1 MFTQFITILIIVSII
16 GCILYGRRLIKTEKV
31 DAVFGNPERAKGG
44 THWIIVGSGAILL
57 IWLYYSWDIAKGF
70 YPKSA
75 NELCQVAKV
84 NEALLGLK
92 YQFPIEEREFK
103 STSII
108 KIENKNLQKITA
120 EVQSSPDLTN
130 QQKINLVRFIDKTKR
145 LIPLL
150 TNEDLIEIETK
161 QKLNEITGKI
171 NLLSENF
178 KKTDYPFE
186 TEEELN
192 TRLQAV
198 KEQGGWG
205 ITKIDSGTGSIE
217 NTIEV
222 PLVAATKKGLKFSAA
237 AEELKII
244 DEEFFKLR
252 NHNPQ
257 FKTSIKELKDEIKTY
272 RKNLND
278 NEEVASNY
286 AKNIVKIA
294 RRIEFA
300 SIYPP
305 NALNGMQNAIVKF
318 DNLQKSEQGGL
329 RLIDILLFPAGTIVS
344 SGTSCSEQGSGR
356 WLPKPS
362 DTLNKFILMS
372 KPSVGYKNIPLLWID
387 MMDVSKII
395 GFILPD
401 WIADILPGEYPVHS
415 ADGVVKQNFK
425 GKVLKI
431 VTGDFKLFKIPVPY
445 GHIWDSFLRVF
456 LGLIFGIL
464 IGVPLGLFMG
474 LNRFAKGFFD
484 PLIEL
489 YRPVPPLAWAPLI
502 ISVLGIDNTGKVFLL
517 FMVSLSIMIISA
529 RAGASGTQLSK
540 IHAAH
545 SLGASKKQILR
556 YVIFPNS
563 LPEILTG
570 IRVAVGMCWGTLVA
584 AEFLAGTTGIGFVEN
599 VAKKYFQ
606 YEVIWITI
614 FIMGMLGLLFDVT
627 LRKII
632 NKKIPQGVALK
643 KWKTN
648 YR

>member
-1 MFTQFITILIIVSII
+1 MLTQIVTLLIFVAII
-16 GCILYGRRLIKTEKV
+16 GSILYGRRLIKTEKV

-44 THWIIVGSGAILL
+44 THWVIVGSAAILL
-57 IWLYYSWDIAKGF
+57 IWLYYSWDIAKAF

-75 NELCQVAKV
+75 NELCQVAKI
-84 NEALLGLK
+84 NESLMGLK
-92 YQFPIEEREFK
+92 YQFPIDEREFK

-108 KIENKNLQKITA
+108 KTENKNLKKIEKEIQNAPDLNEEQKIILL
-120 EVQSSPDLTN
+120 S
-130 QQKINLVRFIDKTKR
+130 FISKTTQ

-150 TNEDLIEIETK
+150 TNDYLMEENTKSKIKEMTEEIR
-161 QKLNEITGKI
+161 I
-171 NLLSENF
+171 LSSNF
-178 KKTDYPFE
+178 KKKDYPFE
-186 TEEELN
+186 TEADKIE
-192 TRLQAV
+192 RLKAV
-198 KEQGGWG
+198 SEQGGWG
-205 ITKIDSGTGSIE
+205 IIKVQSGTGSIE

-222 PLVAATKKGLKFSAA
+222 PVVPETNKGLKFHTA
-237 AEELKII
+237 AEDLKVIS
-244 DEEFFKLR
+244 DKFFKLR
-252 NHNPQ
+252 NHNSN
-257 FKTSIKELKDEIKTY
+257 FKTSIKGLKNEIKLY
-272 RKNLND
+272 RESLD
-278 NEEVASNY
+278 DSEEIASDY

-305 NALNGMQNAIVKF
+305 GALDEMQSAIIEF

-329 RLIDILLFPAGTIVS
+329 RLIDIILFPAGTIVA
-344 SGTSCSEQGSGR
+344 SGPSCSEQGSGR

-362 DTLNKFILMS
+362 DTFNKFILMS
-372 KPSVGYKNIPLLWID
+372 KPSVGYKNIPLLWIE
-387 MMDVSKII
+387 MIDVSSII

-401 WIADILPGEYPVHS
+401 WIADILPGNYPVHTK
-415 ADGVVKQNFK
+415 DGIVKENFK

-456 LGLIFGIL
+456 LGLVFGII

-545 SLGASKKQILR
+545 SLGASKRQILR

-632 NKKIPQGVALK
+632 DKTIPWRGK
-643 KWKTN
+643 G
-648 YR
+648 

>member
-1 MFTQFITILIIVSII
+1 MLTQFATILIFVAII

-44 THWIIVGSGAILL
+44 THWIVVGSSAILL
-57 IWLYYSWDIAKGF
+57 VWLYYSWDIAKGF

-75 NELCQVAKV
+75 NELCQVAKI
-84 NEALLGLK
+84 NESLMGLK

-108 KIENKNLQKITA
+108 KIENKNLKNIA
-120 EVQSSPDLTN
+120 NEIRNSNDLN
-130 QQKINLVRFIDKTKR
+130 DQQKNILIGFIDKTTQ

-150 TNEDLIEIETK
+150 TNNNLMEMDTKIKIKEMTEEI
-161 QKLNEITGKI
+161 KI
-171 NLLSENF
+171 LSSNF
-178 KKTDYPFE
+178 KKKDYPFE
-186 TEEELN
+186 TEEEKN
-192 TRLQAV
+192 ERLKAV
-198 KEQGGWG
+198 SEQGGWG
-205 ITKIDSGTGSIE
+205 ITTVRTGTGSIE
-217 NTIEV
+217 NTLEV
-222 PLVAATKKGLKFSAA
+222 PLVPGTNRGLKFHAAA
-237 AEELKII
+237 AELKVIS
-244 DEEFFKLR
+244 DKFFKLR
-252 NHNPQ
+252 NHNSY
-257 FKTSIKELKDEIKTY
+257 FKTSIKELKNEIKAY
-272 RKNLND
+272 RKSLD
-278 NEEVASNY
+278 DSEEIASTY

-305 NALNGMQNAIVKF
+305 TALNEMKDAIIEF

-329 RLIDILLFPAGTIVS
+329 RLIDILLFPAGTIVA
-344 SGTSCSEQGSGR
+344 SGPSCSEQGSGR

-362 DTLNKFILMS
+362 DTFNKFILMS
-372 KPSVGYKNIPLLWID
+372 KPSVGYKNIPLLWIE
-387 MMDVSKII
+387 MVDVSSMI

-401 WIADILPGEYPVHS
+401 WIADVLPGEYPVHTK
-415 ADGVVKQNFK
+415 DGIVKENFK
-425 GKVLKI
+425 SKVLKL
-431 VTGDFKLFKIPVPY
+431 VTGDFKLFKVPVPY

-456 LGLIFGIL
+456 LGLVFGII

-556 YVIFPNS
+556 HVIFPNS

-614 FIMGMLGLLFDVT
+614 FIMGMLGLLFDIT

-632 NKKIPQGVALK
+632 DKTIPWRGK
-643 KWKTN
+643 G
-648 YR
+648 

>member
-1 MFTQFITILIIVSII
+1 MFTQFITILILVSIV
-16 GCILYGRRLIKTEKV
+16 GCILYGRRLIRTEKV

-44 THWIIVGSGAILL
+44 THWIIVGSSAILL
-57 IWLYYSWDIAKGF
+57 VWLYYSWDIAKGF

-84 NEALLGLK
+84 NESLLGLK

-108 KIENKNLQKITA
+108 KIENKNLQLITN
-120 EVQSSPDLTN
+120 EIQSSLDLST
-130 QQKINLVRFIDKTKR
+130 QQKTILVGFISKTKQ

-150 TNEDLIEIETK
+150 TNDNLMETDTK
-161 QKLNEITGKI
+161 VKI
-171 NLLSENF
+171 KEM
-178 KKTDYPFE
+178 
-186 TEEELN
+186 TEEL
-192 TRLQAV
+192 RLLTSNFQKKEYPYETDEEKNERQRAV
-198 KEQGGWG
+198 SEQGNWG
-205 ITKIDSGTGSIE
+205 ITKVQSGTGSIE

-222 PLVAATKKGLKFSAA
+222 PLVPATNKGLKFDAA
-237 AEELKII
+237 AKELGII
-244 DEEFFKLR
+244 SDKFFKLR

-257 FKTSIKELKDEIKTY
+257 FKNSIKELKDKIKEY
-272 RKNLND
+272 RSGLD
-278 NEEVASNY
+278 DTEEVASTY
-286 AKNIVKIA
+286 AKDIVKIA

-305 NALNGMQNAIVKF
+305 NALNEMQNAIIEF
-318 DNLQKSEQGGL
+318 DNIQKSEQGGL
-329 RLIDILLFPAGTIVS
+329 RLVDMFLFPAGTIIS

-401 WIADILPGEYPVHS
+401 WIADILPGEYPIHTK
-415 ADGVVKQNFK
+415 DGVVEQNFK
-425 GKVLKI
+425 GKVLKV
-431 VTGDFKLFKIPVPY
+431 VTGDFNLFKIPVPY

-632 NKKIPQGVALK
+632 DKTIPWRGK
-643 KWKTN
+643 G
-648 YR
+648 

>member
-1 MFTQFITILIIVSII
+1 MLTQIITILILVSIV

-44 THWIIVGSGAILL
+44 THWIIVGSSAILL

-84 NEALLGLK
+84 NESLLGLK

-108 KIENKNLQKITA
+108 KIENKNLKKITA
-120 EVQSSPDLTN
+120 EIQNSPDLNN
-130 QQKINLVRFIDKTKR
+130 QQKTILLEYINKTGQ

-150 TNEDLIEIETK
+150 TNDSLMETDTR
-161 QKLNEITGKI
+161 IKI
-171 NLLSENF
+171 KEMTDELRLLSSNF
-178 KKTDYPFE
+178 KKKDYPFE
-186 TEEELN
+186 TEEEKN
-192 TRLQAV
+192 ERQIAIS
-198 KEQGGWG
+198 EQGDWG
-205 ITKIDSGTGSIE
+205 IIKVSAGTGSIE

-222 PLVAATKKGLKFSAA
+222 PLVPATDRGLKFHAA
-237 AEELKII
+237 AEELTLINDK
-244 DEEFFKLR
+244 FFKLR

-257 FKTSIKELKDEIKTY
+257 FKNSIKKLKEDIKEY
-272 RKNLND
+272 RKSLND
-278 NEEVASNY
+278 TEEVASSF
-286 AKNIVKIA
+286 AKDIVKIA

-305 NALNGMQNAIVKF
+305 NALNDMQNAIIEF

-401 WIADILPGEYPVHS
+401 WIADILPGDYPVHTK
-415 ADGVVKQNFK
+415 DGIVKQNFK
-425 GKVLKI
+425 GQVLKL

-456 LGLIFGIL
+456 LGLIFGII

-556 YVIFPNS
+556 HVIFPNS

-632 NKKIPQGVALK
+632 DKTIPWRGK
-643 KWKTN
+643 G
-648 YR
+648 

>member
-1 MFTQFITILIIVSII
+1 MLTQIVTFLIFFAVI

-31 DAVFGNPERAKGG
+31 DAVFGNPERARGG
-44 THWIIVGSGAILL
+44 THWIIVGSSFLL
-57 IWLYYSWDIAKGF
+57 LVWLYYSWDIAKGF

-84 NEALLGLK
+84 NDSLLGLK

-103 STSII
+103 STAQI
-108 KIENKNLQKITA
+108 KKENKNLKATLNEIKLSEDLSLQQKT
-120 EVQSSPDLTN
+120 DLTEF
-130 QQKINLVRFIDKTKR
+130 INKTIQ

-150 TNEDLIEIETK
+150 TNEDLIENETK
-161 QKLNEITGKI
+161 FKIDDITGKI
-171 NLLSENF
+171 NLLTENF
-178 KKTDYPFE
+178 RKPEYPFE
-186 TEEELN
+186 TEQEAN
-192 TRLQAV
+192 QRLKAV
-198 KEQGGWG
+198 SEQGDWG
-205 ITKIDSGTGSIE
+205 IIKVQSGTGSIE

-222 PLVAATKKGLKFSAA
+222 PLVPETKRGLKFDAA
-237 AEELKII
+237 AKELQII
-244 DEEFFKLR
+244 SDEFFKLR

-257 FKTSIKELKDEIKTY
+257 FKDKIKELKDEIKAY
-272 RKNLND
+272 RKNLD
-278 NEEVASNY
+278 DTQEVASTY
-286 AKNIVKIA
+286 AKDIVKIA

-305 NALNGMQNAIVKF
+305 NALNEMQNAIINF
-318 DNLQKSEQGGL
+318 DVAQKEAQGGL
-329 RLIDILLFPAGTIVS
+329 RFVDIFLFPAGTIVA
-344 SGTSCSEQGSGR
+344 SGPSCSEQGSGR

-362 DTLNKFILMS
+362 DTFDKFMLML
-372 KPSVGYKNIPLLWID
+372 KPSVGYKEIPLLWIELV
-387 MMDVSKII
+387 DVSKMI

-401 WIADILPGEYPVHS
+401 WIADILPGEYPVHTQ
-415 ADGVVKQNFK
+415 DGIVKQNFK
-425 GKVLKI
+425 GQVLKL
-431 VTGDFKLFKIPVPY
+431 VTGDFKLFKVPVPY

-456 LGLIFGIL
+456 LGLVFGIL

-632 NKKIPQGVALK
+632 DKTIPWRGK
-643 KWKTN
+643 G
-648 YR
+648 

>member
-1 MFTQFITILIIVSII
+1 MLTQFATILIFVAII

-44 THWIIVGSGAILL
+44 THWIVVGSSAILL
-57 IWLYYSWDIAKGF
+57 VWLYYSWDIAKGF

-75 NELCQVAKV
+75 NELCQVAKI
-84 NEALLGLK
+84 NESLMGLK

-108 KIENKNLQKITA
+108 KIENKNLKNIANEIQN
-120 EVQSSPDLTN
+120 SNDLN
-130 QQKINLVRFIDKTKR
+130 DQQKKILIRFIDKTTQ

-150 TNEDLIEIETK
+150 TNNNLMEMDTKIKIKEMTEEI
-161 QKLNEITGKI
+161 KI
-171 NLLSENF
+171 LSSNF
-178 KKTDYPFE
+178 KKKDYPFE
-186 TEEELN
+186 TEEEKN
-192 TRLQAV
+192 ERLKAV
-198 KEQGGWG
+198 LEQGGWG
-205 ITKIDSGTGSIE
+205 ITTVRTGTGSIE
-217 NTIEV
+217 NTLEV
-222 PLVAATKKGLKFSAA
+222 PLVPGTNRGLKFHAAA
-237 AEELKII
+237 AELKVIS
-244 DEEFFKLR
+244 DKFFKLR
-252 NHNPQ
+252 NHNSY
-257 FKTSIKELKDEIKTY
+257 FKTSIKELKNEIKAY
-272 RKNLND
+272 RKSLD
-278 NEEVASNY
+278 DSEEIASTY

-305 NALNGMQNAIVKF
+305 TALNEMKDAIIEF

-329 RLIDILLFPAGTIVS
+329 RLIDILLFPAGTIVA
-344 SGTSCSEQGSGR
+344 SGPSCSEQGSGR

-362 DTLNKFILMS
+362 DTFNKFILMS
-372 KPSVGYKNIPLLWID
+372 KPSVGYKNIPLLWIE
-387 MMDVSKII
+387 MVDVSSMI

-401 WIADILPGEYPVHS
+401 WIADVLPGEYPVHTK
-415 ADGVVKQNFK
+415 DGIVKENFK
-425 GKVLKI
+425 SKVLKL
-431 VTGDFKLFKIPVPY
+431 VTGDFKLFKVPVPY

-456 LGLIFGIL
+456 LGLVFGII

-556 YVIFPNS
+556 HVIFPNS

-614 FIMGMLGLLFDVT
+614 FIMGMLGLLFDIT

-632 NKKIPQGVALK
+632 DKTIPWRGK
-643 KWKTN
+643 G
-648 YR
+648 

>member
-1 MFTQFITILIIVSII
+1 MLTQFATILIFVAII

-44 THWIIVGSGAILL
+44 THWIVVGSSAILL
-57 IWLYYSWDIAKGF
+57 VWLYYSWDIAKGF

-75 NELCQVAKV
+75 NELCQVAKI
-84 NEALLGLK
+84 NESLMGLK

-108 KIENKNLQKITA
+108 KIENKNLKNIANEIQN
-120 EVQSSPDLTN
+120 SNDLNN
-130 QQKINLVRFIDKTKR
+130 QQKKVLIGFIDKTSQ

-150 TNEDLIEIETK
+150 TNNNLMEMDTKIKIKEMTEEI
-161 QKLNEITGKI
+161 KI
-171 NLLSENF
+171 LSSNF
-178 KKTDYPFE
+178 KKKDYPFE
-186 TEEELN
+186 TEEEKN
-192 TRLQAV
+192 ERLKAV
-198 KEQGGWG
+198 SEQGGWG
-205 ITKIDSGTGSIE
+205 ITTVRTGTGSIE
-217 NTIEV
+217 NTLEV
-222 PLVAATKKGLKFSAA
+222 PLVPGTNRGLKFHAAA
-237 AEELKII
+237 AELKVIS
-244 DEEFFKLR
+244 DKFFKLR
-252 NHNPQ
+252 NHNSY
-257 FKTSIKELKDEIKTY
+257 FKTLIKELKNEIKAY
-272 RKNLND
+272 RKSLDD
-278 NEEVASNY
+278 NEEIASTY

-305 NALNGMQNAIVKF
+305 TALNEMKDAIIEF

-329 RLIDILLFPAGTIVS
+329 RLIDILLFPAGTIVA
-344 SGTSCSEQGSGR
+344 SGPSCSEQGSGR

-362 DTLNKFILMS
+362 DTFNKFILMS
-372 KPSVGYKNIPLLWID
+372 KPSVGYKNIPLLWIE
-387 MMDVSKII
+387 MVDVSSMV

-401 WIADILPGEYPVHS
+401 WIADVLPGEYPVHTK
-415 ADGVVKQNFK
+415 DGIVKENFK
-425 GKVLKI
+425 SKVLKL
-431 VTGDFKLFKIPVPY
+431 VTGDFKLFKVPVPY

-456 LGLIFGIL
+456 LGLVFGII

-556 YVIFPNS
+556 HVIFPNS

-614 FIMGMLGLLFDVT
+614 FIMGMLGLLFDIT

-632 NKKIPQGVALK
+632 DKTIPWRGK
-643 KWKTN
+643 G
-648 YR
+648 

>member
-1 MFTQFITILIIVSII
+1 MLTQFATIIIFVAII

-44 THWIIVGSGAILL
+44 THWIVVGSSAILL
-57 IWLYYSWDIAKGF
+57 VWLYYSWDIAKGF

-75 NELCQVAKV
+75 NELCQVAKI
-84 NEALLGLK
+84 NESLMGLK

-108 KIENKNLQKITA
+108 KIENKNLKNTA
-120 EVQSSPDLTN
+120 NEIQNSNDLNN
-130 QQKINLVRFIDKTKR
+130 QQKKVLIGFINKTSQ

-150 TNEDLIEIETK
+150 TNNNLMEMDTKIKIKEMTEEI
-161 QKLNEITGKI
+161 KI
-171 NLLSENF
+171 LSSNF
-178 KKTDYPFE
+178 KKKDYPFE
-186 TEEELN
+186 TEAEKNE
-192 TRLQAV
+192 RLKAV
-198 KEQGGWG
+198 TEQGGWG
-205 ITKIDSGTGSIE
+205 ITTVRTGTGSIE
-217 NTIEV
+217 NTLEV
-222 PLVAATKKGLKFSAA
+222 PLVPGTNRGLKFHAAA
-237 AEELKII
+237 AELKVIS
-244 DEEFFKLR
+244 DKFFKLR
-252 NHNPQ
+252 NHNSY
-257 FKTSIKELKDEIKTY
+257 FKNSIKELKNEIKAY
-272 RKNLND
+272 RKSLD
-278 NEEVASNY
+278 DSEEIASTY

-305 NALNGMQNAIVKF
+305 TALNEMKDAIIEF

-329 RLIDILLFPAGTIVS
+329 RLIDILLFPAGTIVA
-344 SGTSCSEQGSGR
+344 SGPSCSEQGSGR

-362 DTLNKFILMS
+362 DTFNKFILMS
-372 KPSVGYKNIPLLWID
+372 KPSVGYKNIPLLWIE
-387 MMDVSKII
+387 MVDVSSMI

-401 WIADILPGEYPVHS
+401 WIADVLPGEYPVHTK
-415 ADGVVKQNFK
+415 DGIVKENFK
-425 GKVLKI
+425 SKVLKL
-431 VTGDFKLFKIPVPY
+431 VTGDFKLFKVPVPY

-456 LGLIFGIL
+456 LGLVFGII

-556 YVIFPNS
+556 HVIFPNS

-614 FIMGMLGLLFDVT
+614 FIMGMLGLLFDIT

-632 NKKIPQGVALK
+632 DKTIPWRGK
-643 KWKTN
+643 G
-648 YR
+648 